1 MGGRFLSKASVMIFL
16 LSAAVRWLPSWL
28 LFNTALRHWFSNPDA
43 VIAMISWPALLV
55 LAIGA
60 MAKGKVGKWNSFIS
74 VVAGFSLTSI
84 IETSLYLRKFP
95 MPPELYLRAYVS
107 SIIFPSTA
115 AGLGIVIGS
124 WLKRG
129 FPHFVD

>member
-1 MGGRFLSKASVMIFL
+1 MGGRFLSKASVMVFL
-16 LSAAVRWLPSWL
+16 LSAAVYWLPSWL
-28 LFNTALRHWFSNPDA
+28 VLKTALRHWFSNHDA
-43 VIAMISWPALLV
+43 VIEMIWWPALLL

-60 MAKGKVGKWNSFIS
+60 MTKGKVGKWNSFIS
-74 VVAGFSLTSI
+74 VVAGFSLSSI
-84 IETSLYLRKFP
+84 VETSLYLRKFP

-129 FPHFVD
+129 FRRVVD